1 MMSRLINPLK
11 YQMIIQ
17 WSEEDECFLVS
28 LPDFP
33 GQQWRSHGDTYQE
46 AVTNGIEALE
56 SLAIA
61 YQSMGE
67 ELPQPSIVT
76 KAIAEASSDTIAA

>member
-1 MMSRLINPLK
+1 MNRLINPLK

-17 WSEEDECFLVS
+17 WSEDDDCFLVS

-33 GQQWRSHGDTYQE
+33 GQRWRSHGDTYEE

-67 ELPQPSIVT
+67 ELPQPSIV
-76 KAIAEASSDTIAA
+76 ARTIAA

>member
-1 MMSRLINPLK
+1 MSRLINSLR
-11 YQMIIQ
+11 YQMLIQ
-17 WSEEDECFLVS
+17 WSDEDECFLVS

-33 GQQWRSHGDTYQE
+33 RQQWRSHGDTYEE
-46 AVTNGIEALE
+46 AVANGIEALE

-61 YQSMGE
+61 YQSTGE

-76 KAIAEASSDTIAA
+76 RTIVEEIAA